1 MNFDIKSENMKRAT
15 VVEHMNIYIKNDF
28 DSFTFRLESALGI
41 LTPSTLYASGASP
54 ASMVPHLD
62 STSDEDNL
70 KVFNI
75 LLQNDLTKKANRKK
89 MKQYQVGNPKIMHRM
104 IENNPAAGLYI
115 PIHLLVYEQFNGKVI
130 VEYDLPSSSFGQF
143 NNSEIHSDSIILEN
157 KLSELIHFA
166 DNGNSES
173 IATTL

>member
-1 MNFDIKSENMKRAT
+1 M
-15 VVEHMNIYIKNDF
+15 
-28 DSFTFRLESALGI
+28 
-41 LTPSTLYASGASP
+41 
-54 ASMVPHLD
+54 
-62 STSDEDNL
+62 
-70 KVFNI
+70 FNI

-89 MKQYQVGNPKIMHRM
+89 NETIPGRKSQIMHRM